1 MGYDVLPNRAILAWS
16 RAGRLSLVFGVHFLR
31 IALMC
36 VSTEVCNGFRHVYA
50 IICACCGW
58 PMRVVMDGSG
68 RGADRWCS
76 RRART
81 GSSSHCMG
89 MCIGILHSRACGS
102 ACASE
107 TPIHIDIALSC
118 CALPRVDAVMITVVS
133 TFTWPLAIG
142 VAACS
147 EYHTCTPPCRWCG
160 RHWVRPYTRTL
171 IYDAAKSHHYARI
184 CTFPQPAGLW

>member
-1 MGYDVLPNRAILAWS
+1 MVTRRAAGPHFRGAFSPHRAHVREHRGVQWFSTCVCHHLRLLWMAHAGGYGWQWEGVQIAGAAGAQGPAAAATAW
-16 RAGRLSLVFGVHFLR
+16 ACALGFCTAVHVGVH
-31 IALMC
+31 
-36 VSTEVCNGFRHVYA
+36 V
-50 IICACCGW
+50 
-58 PMRVVMDGSG
+58 
-68 RGADRWCS
+68 
-76 RRART
+76 RA
-81 GSSSHCMG
+81 
-89 MCIGILHSRACGS
+89 
-102 ACASE
+102 E

-118 CALPRVDAVMITVVS
+118 CALPRVDAVMITVMS

-171 IYDAAKSHHYARI
+171 IDDAAKSHHYARI